1 MSSSSFQSI
10 TTGAWA
16 LPTTSPF
23 LSQQNANM
31 CLLLPLKSHY
41 IPFSFSLP
49 QKNTDMFPLC
59 FLFKGQEG
67 LDGERGKPGQQ
78 GLPVRDAALF
88 KVPMPQTWENQGVGR
103 AAVGVCGEL
112 WNEGIPISQA
122 MEWAFWATFETNKWV
137 TKQGAL
143 PVPALKPSFLNE
155 GLEIVGN
162 GWWEMT
168 MALEGSAWKWSI
180 WCAAGP
186 VWGENILFCLQ
197 VVSSQTSEKLC
208 ERLN

>member
-1 MSSSSFQSI
+1 
-10 TTGAWA
+10 
-16 LPTTSPF
+16 
-23 LSQQNANM
+23 M

-49 QKNTDMFPLC
+49 QKNKDMFPLC

-112 WNEGIPISQA
+112 
-122 MEWAFWATFETNKWV
+122 
-137 TKQGAL
+137 
-143 PVPALKPSFLNE
+143 
-155 GLEIVGN
+155 
-162 GWWEMT
+162 
-168 MALEGSAWKWSI
+168 
-180 WCAAGP
+180 
-186 VWGENILFCLQ
+186 
-197 VVSSQTSEKLC
+197 
-208 ERLN
+208 